1 MSPRRILLA
10 FIAGFVA
17 TFVFHQGGL
26 ALLNQLGLTDRA
38 PFNMSA
44 TEPLGVPQVFSLAF
58 WGGVWGILLGIFL
71 GTRKK
76 GWFLRAFI
84 FGALLPTAVALFV
97 VMPLK
102 GLPVAGGFDPAL
114 ILGAV
119 ILNGLWGLGTAAIYR
134 LLGR

>member
-1 MSPRRILLA
+1 MSVRRVLLA
-10 FIAGFVA
+10 FVAGFIA

-38 PFNMSA
+38 PYSMASTRPF
-44 TEPLGVPQVFSLAF
+44 GVPQVVSLAF
-58 WGGVWGILLGIFL
+58 WGGVWGILLAMFL

-97 VMPLK
+97 AMPLK
-102 GLPVAGGFDPAL
+102 GQPVAGGFDPQL
-114 ILGAV
+114 IVGGV
-119 ILNGLWGLGTAAIYR
+119 ILNGLWALGAALIYR